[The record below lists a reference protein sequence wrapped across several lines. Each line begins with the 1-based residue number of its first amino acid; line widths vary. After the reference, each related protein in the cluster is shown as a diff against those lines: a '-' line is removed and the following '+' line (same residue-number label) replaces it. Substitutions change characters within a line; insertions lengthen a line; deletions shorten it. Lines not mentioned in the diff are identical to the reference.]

1 MKTKHLFFAAALPLA
16 FAACTNEDFESMN
29 GQPEIGGD
37 QRPLVEVKLDFQKGD
52 ANTRV
57 DYDGIKYSWES
68 TDSIGA
74 FLMDEIASNN
84 RPFGSTAEAWKTET
98 WLEHYKLVDYIHTD
112 YPFSWSTTENAWVAP
127 SKLQEGNY
135 FFAAPYETYNGERQ
149 LVHYIDGQTQ
159 TGGSVESMNE
169 AISKNQYFI
178 GYAQVK
184 AGTGNK
190 EALKS
195 VIMTPVL
202 APVKVT
208 LRNIGTL
215 AKDVEKII
223 IRGTNVATA
232 LTVNP
237 TDAQY
242 GGTNEDGSI
251 KAGNA
256 YNLETGKRVSWITN
270 GNNFNYANLIDAEE
284 DVYTVAGKQFVYNI
298 ASGATDYNKGDA
310 LRQIVHPS
318 YSESTA
324 AAAPK
329 YEKQAVLSFTSPV
342 KVNPNGGEIHFAVMV
357 NTLEKIESAE
367 TLTMDIITTQGQIT
381 EIDLTTAKEEEVG
394 AGLDPNTVLLNK
406 AVTSLKPGTKNEL
419 IIQFD
424 NNSVVKSST
433 KNIQDEDELLAFI
446 NWNAENTRLN
456 TATLQR
462 DVRFTKEMYDALITD
477 SYKGR
482 LAIQYTTG
490 SDKNKA
496 KLLVDNDVPT
506 DVLNVLDL
514 KNTNVVVVLDGE
526 RKLTK
531 DIADKLKDGGLTIEN
546 IGTMAI
552 NEDVTTYVELNNYG
566 TINIAESAKLNGTTK
581 NNINNYGMV
590 VNEGEFYNLNNK
602 VDADREA
609 KGWVKTGKKNHF
621 ASNAA
626 DATIQL
632 MNIEDEVTGNVSG
645 GTIYFETA
653 EGVKVSDLTSV
664 KNKRDAGVTKL
675 LVTGGTID
683 FDNCDNS
690 SVKELTINGTVSVE
704 GWNNATPRVSTYHK
718 FTGVT
723 EASINGNVT
732 FTNAGIEGSSD
743 VTFEAESAL
752 SFNKEVNFNN
762 VTFIKGATVNV
773 ANGATV
779 TVDNVT
785 WNANNITNLGTFQY
799 VTSSND
805 NYTVI
810 AGNKIIKKPTDP
822 VQPTEESFNVELV
835 ESVRAEGQEV
845 GGTRQFTTL
854 KAMYNYMNE
863 KDTKRSIKESITI
876 SRAIWVNETKDS
888 DFYYVYLK
896 NLAAGKEVI
905 LGDGLIAELKS
916 SMGMAFGKLTMK
928 NSKNTS
934 KSYIKGDINQP
945 NVTILTVDEIDYT
958 AGLLYIS
965 NGYIQLTG
973 EAQIGAG
980 STKIRGNK
988 DNYKSLGGG
997 AIVTTNKDKTGGD
1010 DALLKWDAQNFK
1022 WVSL

>member
-1 MKTKHLFFAAALPLA
+1 
-16 FAACTNEDFESMN
+16 
-29 GQPEIGGD
+29 
-37 QRPLVEVKLDFQKGD
+37 
-52 ANTRV
+52 
-57 DYDGIKYSWES
+57 
-68 TDSIGA
+68 
-74 FLMDEIASNN
+74 
-84 RPFGSTAEAWKTET
+84 
-98 WLEHYKLVDYIHTD
+98 
-112 YPFSWSTTENAWVAP
+112 
-127 SKLQEGNY
+127 
-135 FFAAPYETYNGERQ
+135 
-149 LVHYIDGQTQ
+149 
-159 TGGSVESMNE
+159 
-169 AISKNQYFI
+169 
-178 GYAQVK
+178 
-184 AGTGNK
+184 
-190 EALKS
+190 
-195 VIMTPVL
+195 MT
-202 APVKVT
+202 
-208 LRNIGTL
+208 
-215 AKDVEKII
+215 
-223 IRGTNVATA
+223 
-232 LTVNP
+232 
-237 TDAQY
+237 
-242 GGTNEDGSI
+242 
-251 KAGNA
+251 
-256 YNLETGKRVSWITN
+256 
-270 GNNFNYANLIDAEE
+270 
-284 DVYTVAGKQFVYNI
+284 
-298 ASGATDYNKGDA
+298 
-310 LRQIVHPS
+310 
-318 YSESTA
+318 
-324 AAAPK
+324 
-329 YEKQAVLSFTSPV
+329 
-342 KVNPNGGEIHFAVMV
+342 
-357 NTLEKIESAE
+357 
-367 TLTMDIITTQGQIT
+367 
-381 EIDLTTAKEEEVG
+381 
-394 AGLDPNTVLLNK
+394 
-406 AVTSLKPGTKNEL
+406 
-419 IIQFD
+419 
-424 NNSVVKSST
+424 
-433 KNIQDEDELLAFI
+433 
-446 NWNAENTRLN
+446 
-456 TATLQR
+456 
-462 DVRFTKEMYDALITD
+462 
-477 SYKGR
+477 
-482 LAIQYTTG
+482 
-490 SDKNKA
+490 
-496 KLLVDNDVPT
+496 
-506 DVLNVLDL
+506 
-514 KNTNVVVVLDGE
+514 
-526 RKLTK
+526 
-531 DIADKLKDGGLTIEN
+531 KDGGLTIEN

-552 NEDVTTYVELNNYG
+552 NEDVTTYVQLNNYG

-590 VNEGEFYNLNNK
+590 VNEGEFYNLNNV
-602 VDADREA
+602 VDTDREA

-621 ASNAA
+621 ASNVT

-653 EGVKVSDLTSV
+653 EGVKVSDLNSV
-664 KNKRDAGVTKL
+664 KDKRKVGVTKL

-690 SVKELTINGTVSVE
+690 SVNELTINGTVSVE

-732 FTNAGIEGSSD
+732 FTNAGIEGASD

-752 SFNKEVNFNN
+752 SFNKNVNFND

-779 TVDNVT
+779 TVDIVT

-876 SRAIWVNETKDS
+876 SRAIWVNETKDNDS
-888 DFYYVYLK
+888 YYVYLK

-905 LGDGLIAELKS
+905 LGDGLIGELKS

-928 NSKNTS
+928 NSKDTS
-934 KSYIKGDINQP
+934 KSYIKGDTNQP

-988 DNYKSLGGG
+988 DNYESLGGG

>member
-1 MKTKHLFFAAALPLA
+1 M
-16 FAACTNEDFESMN
+16 
-29 GQPEIGGD
+29 
-37 QRPLVEVKLDFQKGD
+37 
-52 ANTRV
+52 
-57 DYDGIKYSWES
+57 
-68 TDSIGA
+68 
-74 FLMDEIASNN
+74 
-84 RPFGSTAEAWKTET
+84 
-98 WLEHYKLVDYIHTD
+98 
-112 YPFSWSTTENAWVAP
+112 
-127 SKLQEGNY
+127 
-135 FFAAPYETYNGERQ
+135 
-149 LVHYIDGQTQ
+149 
-159 TGGSVESMNE
+159 
-169 AISKNQYFI
+169 
-178 GYAQVK
+178 
-184 AGTGNK
+184 
-190 EALKS
+190 
-195 VIMTPVL
+195 
-202 APVKVT
+202 
-208 LRNIGTL
+208 
-215 AKDVEKII
+215 
-223 IRGTNVATA
+223 
-232 LTVNP
+232 TVNP

-242 GGTNEDGSI
+242 GGTEEDGSI

-256 YNLETGKRVSWITN
+256 YNLETGKRVSWIRN

-284 DVYTVAGKQFVYNI
+284 DVYTVGGKQFVYNI

-324 AAAPK
+324 AAAPE

-342 KVNPNGGEIHFAVMV
+342 KVNPNGGEIYFAVMV
-357 NTLEKIESAE
+357 NTLESIGGDDLE
-367 TLTMDIITTQGQIT
+367 MDIITTQGQIT

-482 LAIQYTTG
+482 LAIQHTG

-514 KNTNVVVVLDGE
+514 TATNVVVVLDGE
-526 RKLTK
+526 RELTK
-531 DIADKLKDGGLTIEN
+531 DIADKLKNGGLTIEN

-590 VNEGEFYNLNNK
+590 VNEGEFYNLNNV
-602 VDADREA
+602 VDTDREA

-621 ASNAA
+621 ASNAT

-683 FDNCDNS
+683 FDNCDNN
-690 SVKELTINGTVSVE
+690 SVVELTINGTVSVE

-752 SFNKEVNFNN
+752 SFNKEVNFKD

-779 TVDNVT
+779 TVDNVI

-799 VTSSND
+799 VTSSNG
-805 NYTVI
+805 NCTVI

-835 ESVRAEGQEV
+835 SSVTAEGQEV
-845 GGTRQFTTL
+845 DGTRQFTTL

-863 KDTKRSIKESITI
+863 NNTDRSIKESITI

-928 NSKNTS
+928 NNKNTS